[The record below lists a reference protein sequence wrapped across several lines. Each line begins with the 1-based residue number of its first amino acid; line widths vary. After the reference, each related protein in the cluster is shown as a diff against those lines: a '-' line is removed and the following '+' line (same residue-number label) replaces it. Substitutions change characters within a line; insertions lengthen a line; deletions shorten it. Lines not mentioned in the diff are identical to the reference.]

1 MRVLN
6 RIKSLKK
13 DKKRFFNYHFHFVR
27 TELFKT
33 KIFNWSDGDIYVDF
47 IAGSDANDG
56 FSKDKPIKTHLKL
69 FDVIRNLANGGVRD
83 IKVSIKPGWY
93 RISADSVNGDC
104 CWIGI
109 PYIGRKYNITF
120 EFNNSILEF
129 LPGTPGRLFGC
140 PDKGSNVSYTLAP
153 NVTVQNAIF
162 SYATESTIRGGSY
175 FSAGYK
181 VDLYPSTHHGWYDDN
196 TLTYHVKNVK
206 CFEHGDAFYLNSWH
220 DIVEIEDFEIYSTG
234 QYERNYWYKVFYPNR
249 CKYIKILNTMYY
261 SCPYLYAGTQPINAD
276 LAIKVPYMTY
286 EEFRQKFK
294 SWYDKFKTYKL
305 FKMATSYEN

>member
-1 MRVLN
+1 MRFLN
-6 RIKSLKK
+6 RIKFVK
-13 DKKRFFNYHFHFVR
+13 DNKKRFFNYHLHF
-27 TELFKT
+27 TKAELFKT
-33 KIFNWSDGDIYVDF
+33 NILKWSDGDIYVDF
-47 IAGSDANDG
+47 IEGSDANDG
-56 FSKDKPIKTHLKL
+56 FSKNRPIKTHLKL
-69 FDVIRNLANGGVRD
+69 FDTIKNLLTQGVRN
-83 IKVSIKPGWY
+83 ITVSFKPGWY
-93 RISADSVNGDC
+93 RIKGDSVNGDC
-104 CWIGI
+104 CWLGI
-109 PYIGRKYNITF
+109 PYVNQKYNITF
-120 EFNNSILEF
+120 EFNDSILEF
-129 LPGTPGRLFGC
+129 ISGVPVRLFGC

-153 NVTVQNAIF
+153 DVTVQNAIF

-206 CFEHGDAFYLNSWH
+206 CFEHGDAFYLNSSQ
-220 DIVEIEDFEIYSTG
+220 DIVEVEDFEIYSTG
-234 QYERNYWYKVFYPNR
+234 EYEGNYWYKVFYVNR
-249 CKYIKILNTMYY
+249 CKYVKILNTMYY
-261 SCPYLYAGTQPINAD
+261 SCPDLYRNAQPINAH